1 MKKNTIR
8 QFNIRVYGLI
18 INDKKEVLISDEF
31 QINMKMT
38 KFPGGGL
45 DFGEGPEDCIRRE
58 CLEELG
64 QEVEIIDHFYTTHFF
79 QQALFYPDQQLIS
92 IYYRIRIKDAIKFK
106 ISEKAFDFAEM
117 KNGNQSFRW
126 LSIDK
131 LSADEFTFPI
141 DRYVA
146 NLLKEK
152 FS

>member
-1 MKKNTIR
+1 MEKNNIR
-8 QFNIRVYGLI
+8 KFNIRVYGLI
-18 INDKKEVLISDEF
+18 INDKREVLISDEF
-31 QINMKMT
+31 QIDMKMT

-45 DFGEGPEDCIRRE
+45 DFGEGPADCIRRE

-64 QEVEIIDHFYTTHFF
+64 QEVEIIDHFYTTDFF

-92 IYYRIRIKDAIKFK
+92 IYYRIRFKDSVKFK
-106 ISEKAFDFAEM
+106 ISENAFDFAEM

-126 LSIDK
+126 VPINE
-131 LSADEFTFPI
+131 LSADDLTFPV
-141 DRYVA
+141 DKHVA

>member
-1 MKKNTIR
+1 MKKNNIR

-18 INDKKEVLISDEF
+18 INDKKEVLLSDEF
-31 QINMKMT
+31 QIDMKMT

-45 DFGEGPEDCIRRE
+45 DFGEGPADCIRRE

-131 LSADEFTFPI
+131 LSADELTFPV
-141 DRYVA
+141 DRHVA

>member
-1 MKKNTIR
+1 MEKNNIR
-8 QFNIRVYGLI
+8 KFNIRVYGLI
-18 INDKKEVLISDEF
+18 INDKREVLISDEF
-31 QINMKMT
+31 QIDMKMT

-45 DFGEGPEDCIRRE
+45 DFGEGLADCIRRE

-64 QEVEIIDHFYTTHFF
+64 QEVEIIDHFYTTDFF

-92 IYYRIRIKDAIKFK
+92 IYYRIRFKDSVKFK
-106 ISEKAFDFAEM
+106 ISENAFDFAEM

-126 LSIDK
+126 VPINE
-131 LSADEFTFPI
+131 LSADDLTFPV
-141 DRYVA
+141 DKHVA